1 MIRTCPS
8 CQTKNRI
15 PAARLSDVGRC
26 GACKATLPP
35 VAEPLEVDAAEFGEI
50 VRSAK
55 VPVLVDFWAPWCGP
69 CRMAGPEVARAAAQ
83 VAGRA
88 LVLKVNTDQQPELAG
103 RYGVRGIPHFVVLRG
118 GQVVVSQAGL
128 VRGAQLVDWLGR
140 AGMKPK
146 ATAA

>member
-1 MIRTCPS
+1 VIRTCPS
-8 CQTKNRI
+8 CQTKNRV
-15 PAARLSDVGRC
+15 PSARLTDVGRC
-26 GACKATLPP
+26 GACKGALPP
-35 VAEPLEVDAAEFGEI
+35 VAEPIEVGASEFSEI

-69 CRMAGPEVARAAAQ
+69 CRMAGPEVERAAAA

-103 RYGVRGIPHFVVLRG
+103 RFGVRGIPHFVVLQG

-128 VRGAQLVDWLGR
+128 VRSAQLVDWLGR
-140 AGMKPK
+140 AGMKPR

>member
-8 CQTKNRI
+8 CQTKNRV

-26 GACKATLPP
+26 GACKAALPP
-35 VAEPLEVDAAEFGEI
+35 VAEPLEVGAAEFGEI

-69 CRMAGPEVARAAAQ
+69 CRMAGPEVARAAAA

-88 LVLKVNTDQQPELAG
+88 LVLKVNTDQQPELAS

-118 GQVVVSQAGL
+118 EQVVVSQAGL
-128 VRGAQLVDWLGR
+128 VRGAQLIDWLGR
-140 AGMKPK
+140 AGMKAK

>member
-1 MIRTCPS
+1 VIRTCPS
-8 CQTKNRI
+8 CGTKNRV
-15 PAARLSDVGRC
+15 PAARLTDVGRC
-26 GACKATLPP
+26 GACKGALAP
-35 VAEPLEVDAAEFGEI
+35 VAEPLEVGASEFGEI

-69 CRMAGPEVARAAAQ
+69 CRMAGPEVARAAAA

-103 RYGVRGIPHFVVLRG
+103 RFGVRGIPHFVVLQG

-128 VRGAQLVDWLGR
+128 VRSAQLVDWLGR
-140 AGMKPK
+140 AGMKSRVS
-146 ATAA
+146 AA